1 MNITEAQNINLLDN
15 KTTDIVVDTITKDEF
30 QKNPN
35 IDVVLLG
42 YDTFGN
48 FLFKRKFDGEQYQ
61 FFYDSPTQ
69 LVQQIQQIVNEE
81 ELNSEGLY
89 TIEYYFVNDD
99 LKNITRPENRFL
111 VTEISADRTEV
122 RLNPLNNNKEFID
135 RFNEFK
141 QYRKI
146 VDTDEAD
153 FNVPVSEIVDS
164 YIKSLLDKFYTEI
177 QIDTIVDNLRIIL
190 PSSQAKPT
198 LKSYISTYYPNN
210 INNIVEHIKLRIRES
225 KSRVETRFKQFLGS
239 APTNAAVQTY
249 RILLDNFFSEPN
261 KENAEAIERQ
271 IFNIFKTNFANMV
284 MKELD
289 LKIDDGQFGEGTQ
302 QGNSDR
308 TNLYAYSLGRGTG
321 NAGVA
326 QACSRSNTATVW
338 GNADT
343 FRNVT
348 QWFRNSQGDLF
359 DGSSGFGAGF
369 YASENGEYMLV
380 NETGTISFV
389 SNCPN

>member
-122 RLNPLNNNKEFID
+122 RLNPLNNDSDFIN

-146 VDTDEAD
+146 VDPNDQD
-153 FNVPVSEIVDS
+153 YNVPVSEIVDS
-164 YIKSLLDKFYTEI
+164 YIKSLLDKFYTET
-177 QIDTIVDNLRIIL
+177 QINNIVDNLLIIQ
-190 PSSQAKPT
+190 PSLSFKPR
-198 LKSYISTYYPNN
+198 LKVYLSNYYPNN
-210 INNIVEHIKLRIRES
+210 VENIVEHIKLRITVS
-225 KSRVETRFKQFLGS
+225 KSRVETAFKQYLGNGQ
-239 APTNAAVQTY
+239 TAAIETY
-249 RILLDNFFSEPN
+249 RILLDNFLSESN

-271 IFNIFKTNFANMV
+271 IFNIFKTNFASLV
-284 MKELD
+284 IQELD
-289 LKIDDGQFGEGTQ
+289 LKVDDGQFGEGTQ
-302 QGNSDR
+302 PQEVEDSDFTTPGFTDEPQTGGGTPISDGGGSPISNGGNDNEEY
-308 TNLYAYSLGRGTG
+308 TDCDKLEYDVNPNGREGDIIECERDEYFWNGFT
-321 NAGVA
+321 
-326 QACSRSNTATVW
+326 W
-338 GNADT
+338 I
-343 FRNVT
+343 RN
-348 QWFRNSQGDLF
+348 NQGDRDDF
-359 DGSSGFGAGF
+359 FS
-369 YASENGEYMLV
+369 
-380 NETGTISFV
+380 
-389 SNCPN
+389 